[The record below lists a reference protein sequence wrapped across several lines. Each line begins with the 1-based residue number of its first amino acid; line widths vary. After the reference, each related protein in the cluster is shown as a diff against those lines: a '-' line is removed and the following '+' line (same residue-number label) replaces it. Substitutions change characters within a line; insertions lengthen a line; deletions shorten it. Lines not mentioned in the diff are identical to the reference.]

1 MRLTIAKILDA
12 LGIANLA
19 VLVSL
24 EGWES
29 ILSIISTIIII
40 LSMAIS
46 LVFKIVDKVKT
57 AKEDDGKVSIDELKE
72 IVNDTS
78 KDAQEIVDKIT
89 DLTNEIKDYDK
100 TTEKK

>member
-57 AKEDDGKVSIDELKE
+57 AKEDDGKVSLEELKE

>member
-78 KDAQEIVDKIT
+78 KDAQEIVAKIT